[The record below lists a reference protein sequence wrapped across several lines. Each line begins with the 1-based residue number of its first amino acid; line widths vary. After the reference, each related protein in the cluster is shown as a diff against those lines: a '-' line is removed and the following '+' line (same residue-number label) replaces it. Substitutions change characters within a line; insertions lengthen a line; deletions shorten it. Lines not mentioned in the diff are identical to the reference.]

1 MQYLLLLTN
10 IKTKEENEIT
20 VSADLPLEEL
30 SAHIKVALNLPY
42 TDNAWHHFQAFGITY
57 MSRDI
62 WYIDEEIRGECE
74 LPTLE
79 YQNSEDITLSQI
91 FTTLESSIMYHQ
103 EDSYTIHKVRC
114 TLLERIDNDIP
125 DFEEYD
131 ESPFTKW

>member
-42 TDNAWHHFQAFGITY
+42 TDNAWHQFQAFGITY

-131 ESPFTKW
+131 ESPFIKR